1 MYMLARGKLGESSL
15 MLLHQWHGVSLPV
28 FIDHLYVLFAK
39 PRLLLFIIVY
49 LVMEAVHVCGILRDV
64 RGQLCGVHTLLP
76 PLCGFSRLNSVRI
89 MWQGLLPSEP
99 TCGPLAS
106 V

>member
-64 RGQLCGVHTLLP
+64 RGQLCGVSQPVPGPVSPPLP
-76 PLCGFSRLNSVRI
+76 PALVAWRVDCSSSYRK
-89 MWQGLLPSEP
+89 W
-99 TCGPLAS
+99 
-106 V
+106 